1 MGGDKRLDLIGGCI
15 ESESQAFILFT
26 MMKMLCESKPLSFFE
41 SAFICRSLA
50 DKIEEMLYHFI
61 MFLM

>member
-1 MGGDKRLDLIGGCI
+1 MEVYKKRKPSFYPVHCDLITI
-15 ESESQAFILFT
+15 WML
-26 MMKMLCESKPLSFFE
+26 KMLCESKPLSFFE

-50 DKIEEMLYHFI
+50 DKIEEMLYHFF